1 MTHPEFLSQ
10 PAPFDTPDFDTLL
23 ADLSR
28 HAAQVDQNATW
39 PEWQFSR
46 LADEGVLGWV
56 IPNEYGGSEID
67 SEMLIF
73 GYERLATACLT
84 TTFILTQRNGA
95 CQRIAGCGNVE
106 LKAELLPNL
115 CTGRLFATVGVSHL
129 TTSRQHLTQPAVQV
143 EMADDMFVL
152 NGQIPWVTGAKPAD
166 YVVTGGTCEDGR
178 QVLIA
183 LPTDLDG
190 VSMEEPSSLL
200 ALDGSL
206 TGSIGLDNVTVDQHY
221 LLAGPVEGVMSHGQ
235 GGGTGS
241 VATSSLAVGL
251 AGRSIALLMHE
262 SDGRP
267 DLRDIVEPFA
277 AEWSNLRFNLYSAA
291 RGEAT
296 PDTPHLTS
304 ESIRQR
310 ANSLALRSTQA
321 LLAATKGAG
330 FVSGHPAERGIRE
343 AMFFL
348 VWSCPQ
354 PIVTAALREFA
365 CLVD

>member
-10 PAPFDTPDFDTLL
+10 PAPFDTPEFEALL
-23 ADLSR
+23 ADLSSR
-28 HAAQVDQNATW
+28 AADVDQQGTW

-46 LADEGVLGWV
+46 LAEEGVLGWV
-56 IPNEYGGSEID
+56 IPIEYGGSEID
-67 SEMLIF
+67 PEMLIF

-95 CQRIAGCGNVE
+95 CQRIAGCDNDQ
-106 LKAELLPNL
+106 LKAELLPDL
-115 CTGRLFATVGVSHL
+115 CAGRLFATVGVSHL
-129 TTSRQHLTQPAVQV
+129 TTSRQHLSQPAVQV
-143 EMADDMFVL
+143 KPSGDSFVL

-178 QVLIA
+178 QVLMA
-183 LPTDLDG
+183 LPTKLGG
-190 VSMEEPSSLL
+190 VTMHDPAPLL

-206 TGSIGLDNVTVDQHY
+206 TGSIGLEDVQVDQRY
-221 LLAGPVEGVMSHGQ
+221 LLAGPVEGVMKQGQ

-241 VATSSLAVGL
+241 VATSALAVGL
-251 AGRSIALLMHE
+251 SGRSIALLMQE
-262 SDGRP
+262 SDRRP
-267 DLRDIVEPFA
+267 DLKDVVDPFA
-277 AEWSNLRFNLYSAA
+277 AEWSNLRFDLYSAA

-296 PDTPHLTS
+296 PETPHLTS